1 MSERSTGMSGS
12 GATGREWT
20 GGDGMRDR
28 AEDMRDKAGA
38 KVSEYGEKAA
48 EQVEAGKGKAA
59 TGMEQAAG
67 TLREKV
73 AGTSGIT
80 AEAGTK
86 VADRMDLT
94 AGYLREHSTGE
105 MWDEVEHY
113 VREHPAQALAGAVFA
128 GFLIAK
134 VLR

>member
-1 MSERSTGMSGS
+1 MSEYSTTSGS
-12 GATGREWT
+12 TTSGNDWQNGETV
-20 GGDGMRDR
+20 RDT
-28 AEDMRDKAGA
+28 AEDAREKAGE
-38 KVSEYGEKAA
+38 KVSEYSDRAI
-48 EQVEAGKGKAA
+48 EQVEAGKEKAA

-73 AGTSGIT
+73 SSQSGLT

-86 VADRMDLT
+86 VADTMEKT
-94 AGYLREHSTGE
+94 AGYLHDHSTTE
-105 MWDEVEHY
+105 MWDDVESY
-113 VREHPAQALAGAVFA
+113 VREHPGQALMGAVVA

>member
-1 MSERSTGMSGS
+1 M
-12 GATGREWT
+12 REKAEE
-20 GGDGMRDR
+20 MREK
-28 AEDMRDKAGA
+28 AGEKVAAYGDKA
-38 KVSEYGEKAA
+38 V
-48 EQVEAGKGKAA
+48 EQVEMGKEKAA

-67 TLREKV
+67 TLRERV
-73 AGTSGIT
+73 SGTSGIK

-86 VADRMDLT
+86 VADKMDRT
-94 AGYLREHSTGE
+94 ADYLHEHSTGE